1 MAYTKKMKGGGLLNI
16 LQTAL
21 KAGQGDFLGA
31 ATQFMS
37 PALENMQMDSA
48 KVTSDA
54 TYNSK
59 PFGMKYGG
67 KFKQYNAPSHDNGG
81 QMVDENGNP
90 TVAHPVAE
98 IQNNENSYDN
108 YVYSDTLKNPYT
120 GNTFNVDM
128 SKIVKKY
135 KNPGTDMIDKTSV
148 KIAAKN
154 LSKVNDTVRSVVEA
168 VESPDIPMAEGGLDI
183 EPLPT
188 LPIKEIVS
196 GLTGYVPQADN
207 PNLPHVQNPFDS
219 MNNDI
224 SVPPGTN
231 PWEGMSALPP
241 NSVEAP
247 NYGTRTGTIKSFL
260 KTQFTPQKSFDDTAY
275 NPESFNQPAQSNL
288 FGNSALTI
296 NNNSGESLVNDN
308 LTDGIPD
315 KDNKK
320 GFNFN
325 TAALVGKGLGLANS
339 IKNALE
345 PAEVERARIPDYQSA
360 DQAFDRAS
368 LDYTQAAQNAIG
380 ASNALGNINR
390 NTSSGFSQYR
400 NREAARIA
408 GLQDTLANIG
418 MTERN
423 ANSQLDVTRGS
434 YRAQKAQD
442 IANRQREVDIANLQN
457 EAVKQ
462 QFTDNLFSEINQISN
477 SFNKYE
483 TFKQEL
489 QNRKDISNMSLNEF
503 VALAKAKGIN
513 FNAGNS
519 AQEFLDSIKRGES
532 PINFVK

>member
-67 KFKQYNAPSHDNGG
+67 KFKQYNAPSHNNGG

-90 TVAHPVAE
+90 TTTHPVAE

-154 LSKVNDTVRSVVEA
+154 LSKVNDTVRSIVET
-168 VESPDIPMAEGGLDI
+168 VESPQMPYGGDI

-196 GLTGYVPQADN
+196 GLTGYTPQADN

-219 MNNDI
+219 MNNDV

-241 NSVEAP
+241 NSVETP
-247 NYGTRTGTIKSFL
+247 NYGTREGTMKSFL
-260 KTQFTPQKSFDDTAY
+260 KAQFTPQKSYDDTAY
-275 NPESFNQPAQSNL
+275 NPQEFNQSPKTNM

-296 NNNSGESLVNDN
+296 NNNFGESLVNDN
-308 LTDGIPD
+308 LTDGIQD
-315 KDNKK
+315 RDSKK

-368 LDYTQAAQNAIG
+368 IDYTQAAQNAIG

-423 ANSQLDVTRGS
+423 ANSQLDITRGQ
-434 YRAQKAQD
+434 YRANKAVD
-442 IANRQREVDIANLQN
+442 TANRLREVDIANLQN
-457 EAVKQ
+457 KAVQKGFQ
-462 QFTDNLFSEINQISN
+462 DQLFKEFTDIGS
-477 SFNKYE
+477 SFNQYQN
-483 TFKQEL
+483 FRDEL
-489 QNRKDISNMSLNEF
+489 QNRKDIATMNTNEF
-503 VALAKAKGIN
+503 IALAKARGIN
-513 FNAGNS
+513 FTAGE
-519 AQEFLDSIKRGES
+519 AEDFLAKIKSGQN
-532 PINFVK
+532 PIQYNK